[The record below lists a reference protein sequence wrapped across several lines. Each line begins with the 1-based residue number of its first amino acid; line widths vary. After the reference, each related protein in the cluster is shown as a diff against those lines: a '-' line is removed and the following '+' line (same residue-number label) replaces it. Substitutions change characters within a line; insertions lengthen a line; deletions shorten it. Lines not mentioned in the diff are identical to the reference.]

1 MVILSSVWCEAN
13 DAAGPGAKRGRSLS
27 AASAVAILKRTK
39 PVTRLIYFLYQLLQI
54 ALTPAIALYLL
65 YRGLRDRR
73 YFAHIGERLGLL
85 PDSLQTTGSGAIWFH
100 AVSVGEVI
108 SLVELL
114 RRLRAE
120 RPSVQLFV
128 SATTLAGR
136 ATAEQKLQDL
146 ADGVFFAP
154 LDYRSCVRRVLRQLR
169 PSLIVVLETEIW
181 PNLYRESKRSGA
193 SLLVVNGRISDRALP
208 RYQRWN
214 WFFRH
219 ALSQPDEIVV
229 QTEEDARR
237 YIIAGAPPEKV
248 KVGGNL
254 KYDFTPPA
262 SAASSAIDEI
272 KPEQVWIAA
281 STMPPAAAGDI
292 DEDDAVIQAF
302 QEIAATHR
310 GLLLI
315 LAPRKPERFAIVAEK
330 LTRAAVP
337 FTRRTAFARLPL
349 PSVLLLDTI
358 GELAGLF
365 EKAGAVFM
373 GGTLAQ
379 RGGHN
384 ILEPAY
390 FGRPIVVGPH
400 MENFAAIAKEFHDA
414 GALAL
419 VQKPAELAPAVTKLL
434 ADGSALGQRAR
445 DLAQSKRGVT
455 KRIAVKIWDAF
466 SEGVPS
472 PLPKL
477 PARLVLTPLSWI
489 WRIGHRANV
498 ALILSAQRS
507 LKTPVISV
515 GGLTMGGVG
524 KSPMVAHLAVRFQQA
539 GRNPAILTRG
549 YKRKSAEPLV
559 LVRRGE
565 HAGLDLTGDEAQ
577 MFLREGAAHIGI
589 GGNRYAVGLQMERH
603 FAPGV
608 FLLDDGFQ
616 HRKLAR
622 QHDIVLIDGLNPF
635 GGGVFPLGRSRE
647 PADGLARAT
656 VIVVSRAEPGHHN
669 TGLERQIRRYNR
681 TAPIFRCRVVPREW
695 VDVHSTLPAA
705 VGHPGFTKV
714 AAFCGLGNPRSFWST
729 LEELK
734 LDLVFHWAFGD
745 HHSYSPTE
753 LQRVLAQAKACG
765 AEAVVTTEKD
775 ALNLCNGAAEIVAPL
790 KLYWLKIGIE
800 IEGEEELLQRIG
812 LPTEA

>member
-1 MVILSSVWCEAN
+1 M
-13 DAAGPGAKRGRSLS
+13 P
-27 AASAVAILKRTK
+27 
-39 PVTRLIYFLYQLLQI
+39 Y
-54 ALTPAIALYLL
+54 
-65 YRGLRDRR
+65 
-73 YFAHIGERLGLL
+73 
-85 PDSLQTTGSGAIWFH
+85 SLQTTGSGAIWFH
-100 AVSVGEVI
+100 AVSVGEI
-108 SLVELL
+108 LSLVELL
-114 RRLRAE
+114 RHLRAE

-128 SATTLAGR
+128 STTTLAGR
-136 ATAEQKLQDL
+136 TAAEQKLQRL

-154 LDYRSCVRRVLRQLR
+154 LDYRSTVRRVLRQLR
-169 PSLIVVLETEIW
+169 PSLVVVLETEIW
-181 PNLYRESKRSGA
+181 PNLYREAKLSGA
-193 SLLVVNGRISDRALP
+193 SLLVVNGRISSRALP
-208 RYQRWN
+208 RYQRWA
-214 WFFRH
+214 WFFCH
-219 ALSQPDEIVV
+219 ALSQPDEILV

-237 YIIAGAPPEKV
+237 YAIAGAPPEKV

-254 KYDFTPPA
+254 KYDFNPPA
-262 SAASSAIDEI
+262 SSASALIDEI
-272 KPEQVWIAA
+272 NPLEVWIAA
-281 STMPPAAAGDI
+281 STMPPSGTGDI
-292 DEDDAVIQAF
+292 DEDDAVIRAF
-302 QEIAATHR
+302 QEIAPTHP

-315 LAPRKPERFAIVAEK
+315 LAPRKPERFPIAAAK
-330 LTRAAVP
+330 LTAAGIP
-337 FTRRTAFARLPL
+337 FTRRTAFTRLPL

-365 EKAGAVFM
+365 EKAGVVFM

-384 ILEPAY
+384 VLEPAY
-390 FGRPIVVGPH
+390 FGKPIIVGPN
-400 MENFAAIAKEFHDA
+400 MENFAAIADEFHDA

-419 VQKPAELAPAVTKLL
+419 IHNAADLAPAVRKLL

-455 KRIAVKIWDAF
+455 QRIAVKIWDAF

-472 PLPKL
+472 PLAKL
-477 PARLVLTPLSWI
+477 PARLILTPLSWI
-489 WRIGHRANV
+489 WRLGHRANV

-565 HAGLDLTGDEAQ
+565 HASLDLTGDEAQ
-577 MFLREGAAHIGI
+577 IFLREGAAHIGI
-589 GGNRYAVGLQMERH
+589 GGYRYAVGQQMERH

-635 GGGVFPLGRSRE
+635 GGGVFPLGRCRE
-647 PADGLARAT
+647 PAEGLARAT
-656 VIVVSRAEPGHHN
+656 AIVVSRAEPGQHN
-669 TGLERQIRRYNR
+669 TGLERQLRRYNR
-681 TAPIFRCRVVPREW
+681 NAPIFRCRVVPREW
-695 VDVHSTLPAA
+695 VDVNSSLAVPATQ
-705 VGHPGFTKV
+705 PGFTKV

-734 LDLVFHWAFGD
+734 LDLVFHWAFED
-745 HHSYSPTE
+745 HHSYS
-753 LQRVLAQAKACG
+753 
-765 AEAVVTTEKD
+765 
-775 ALNLCNGAAEIVAPL
+775 
-790 KLYWLKIGIE
+790 
-800 IEGEEELLQRIG
+800 
-812 LPTEA
+812 

>member
-1 MVILSSVWCEAN
+1 VL
-13 DAAGPGAKRGRSLS
+13 
-27 AASAVAILKRTK
+27 
-39 PVTRLIYFLYQLLQI
+39 
-54 ALTPAIALYLL
+54 
-65 YRGLRDRR
+65 
-73 YFAHIGERLGLL
+73 
-85 PDSLQTTGSGAIWFH
+85 
-100 AVSVGEVI
+100 

-114 RRLRAE
+114 RHLRTE

-128 SATTLAGR
+128 STTTLAGR
-136 ATAEQKLQDL
+136 ATAEQKLAGL

-154 LDYRSCVRRVLRQLR
+154 LDYGSTIRRVLRQLR
-169 PSLIVVLETEIW
+169 PSLVVVLETEIW
-181 PNLYRESKRSGA
+181 PNLYREAKLSGA

-219 ALSQPDEIVV
+219 ALAQPDEILV

-237 YIIAGAPPEKV
+237 YRIAGAPSERV

-262 SAASSAIDEI
+262 AGTFIDEI
-272 KPEQVWIAA
+272 NPEQVWIAA
-281 STMPPAAAGDI
+281 STMPPATPNDV
-292 DEDDAVIQAF
+292 DEDDAVIAAF

-315 LAPRKPERFAIVAEK
+315 LAPRKPERFDVVADK
-330 LTRAAVP
+330 LFRVGVP
-337 FTRRTAFARLPL
+337 FTRRTAFAPLPL

-365 EKAGAVFM
+365 EKADAVFM

-390 FGRPIVVGPH
+390 FGKPIIVGPH

-419 VQKPAELAPAVTKLL
+419 IQRPAELAAAVTQLL

-445 DLAQSKRGVT
+445 DLAQAKRGVT
-455 KRIAVKIWDAF
+455 ARIAARIWEAF

-472 PLPKL
+472 PIPKL

-489 WRIGHRANV
+489 WRLGHRANV

-507 LKTPVISV
+507 LKAPVISV

-524 KSPMVAHLAVRFQQA
+524 KSPMVAHLAERFQQA

-549 YKRKSAEPLV
+549 YKRKSVEPLV
-559 LVRRGE
+559 LVRRGGR
-565 HAGLDLTGDEAQ
+565 ASLDLTGDEAQ

-589 GGNRYAVGLQMERH
+589 GGQRYAVGREMERH

-635 GGGVFPLGRSRE
+635 GGGVFPLGRGRE
-647 PADGLARAT
+647 PAEGLARAT
-656 VIVVSRAEPGHHN
+656 AIVVSRAEPGQHN
-669 TGLERQIRRYNR
+669 TGLERQLRRFNR
-681 TAPIFRCRVVPREW
+681 SAPIFRCRVAPREW
-695 VDVHSTLPAA
+695 VDVHSTLAA
-705 VGHPGFTKV
+705 PITQPGFTKV

-753 LQRVLAQAKACG
+753 LQRLLAQAQTCG
-765 AEAVVTTEKD
+765 AEAIVTTEKD
-775 ALNLCNGAAEIVAPL
+775 ALNLCNGASEIVSPL

-800 IEGEEELLQRIG
+800 IEREEELLQQIG
-812 LPTEA
+812 LRTEA